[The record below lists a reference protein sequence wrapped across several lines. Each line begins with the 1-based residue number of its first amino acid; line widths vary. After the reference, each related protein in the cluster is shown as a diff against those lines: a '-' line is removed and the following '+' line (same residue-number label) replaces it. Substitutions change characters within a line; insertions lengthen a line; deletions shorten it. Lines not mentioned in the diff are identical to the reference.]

1 MEMRRELTVEEA
13 AVNVVGLLEAL
24 YQIVY
29 LQAYINFLLYID
41 SLYI

>member
-13 AVNVVGLLEAL
+13 AVDVVGELDAL

-29 LQAYINFLLYID
+29 LQAYNLWSNIM
-41 SLYI
+41 

>member
-13 AVNVVGLLEAL
+13 AVDVVGKLEAL

-29 LQAYINFLLYID
+29 LQAHIY
-41 SLYI
+41 

>member
-13 AVNVVGLLEAL
+13 AVDVVGELEAL

-29 LQAYINFLLYID
+29 LHNLWSNIM
-41 SLYI
+41 